1 MNSEKISSVASE
13 LNTFQN
19 KKYLQGTR
27 QFLQSNSMIAKLAF
41 LILVVFV
48 FVILLRI
55 GSYILASI
63 FSYSSDPV
71 LLNGTMKANQLV
83 VVAQD
88 PNTSG
93 SIPILRSKNQRDG
106 LEFTWSVW
114 LWVDE
119 PPLSTSSSASTN
131 QYKHVFSKG
140 SDQADAQ
147 GIMTPNNG
155 PGLYIG
161 PNYRELMFIMST
173 FENPKEEIIIGDIPI
188 RKWIN
193 VIIRCDQHK
202 LDIFING
209 MMTRSHILK
218 GVPKQNY
225 DNVYIGLNG
234 GFAGDI
240 STLQYFAYALG
251 TNKIQTIVD
260 AGPNL
265 TMLDKDLRETK
276 PYYLSFRWFFP
287 EQNREVQF

>member
-1 MNSEKISSVASE
+1 MLNTKISSGATAYDPYQSR
-13 LNTFQN
+13 N
-19 KKYLQGTR
+19 YLQGTR
-27 QFLQSNSMIAKLAF
+27 AFLQSNSMVAKLAF

-48 FVILLRI
+48 FIILLRI
-55 GSYILASI
+55 GSSILGSI

-71 LLNGTMKANQLV
+71 LLDGTMNANQLV
-83 VVAQD
+83 VVTQD

-114 LWVDE
+114 LWIDE
-119 PPLSTSSSASTN
+119 PPLSNNPGGSTS

-140 SDQADAQ
+140 SDQANGQ
-147 GIMTPNNG
+147 GIMTPNNA

-161 PNYRELMFIMST
+161 PNYRELVFIMST
-173 FENPKEEIIIGDIPI
+173 FDNPKEEIIIGDIPI

-193 VIIRCDQHK
+193 VIIRCEQHK

-234 GFAGDI
+234 GFAGQI
-240 STLQYFAYALG
+240 SKLQYFAYALG
-251 TNKIQTIVD
+251 TNKIQSIVD

-265 TMLDKDLRETK
+265 KILDSDLTQTK

-287 EQNREVQF
+287 EQSSEVQF